1 MAKSLSDEFV
11 KQNVTGEKIA
21 GGLLDKGAL
30 HFAFKIEEMR
40 TAEFFAMVIAD
51 LAKGSD
57 APSCYLP
64 WSWTTSGAEAT
75 PSQTLEAT
83 DELYLQIS
91 ERLRQSMPDATVVS
105 IKRLENAEMY
115 NAYFE
120 VRQAVGML
128 RGGNPNERYL
138 WWCGEL
144 AAGAA
149 ARGFVKSA
157 LPETAEHMLL
167 GHGFMF
173 APDPRLA
180 DFVAYKG
187 KPVLAERQL
196 LLSRVTCGG
205 IASREL
211 LSPSDPRFAHRLQR
225 SLPPP
230 SLPY

>member
-1 MAKSLSDEFV
+1 
-11 KQNVTGEKIA
+11 
-21 GGLLDKGAL
+21 
-30 HFAFKIEEMR
+30 
-40 TAEFFAMVIAD
+40 
-51 LAKGSD
+51 
-57 APSCYLP
+57 
-64 WSWTTSGAEAT
+64 
-75 PSQTLEAT
+75 
-83 DELYLQIS
+83 
-91 ERLRQSMPDATVVS
+91 
-105 IKRLENAEMY
+105 
-115 NAYFE
+115 
-120 VRQAVGML
+120 ML

-138 WWCGEL
+138 WWCGEQ

-149 ARGFVKSA
+149 ARGFVKAA
-157 LPETAEHMLL
+157 LPETAGHMLL
-167 GHGFMF
+167 GRGFMF

-230 SLPY
+230 LPPVLTGQASSLPSY